1 MDSFRSG
8 TRTLLG
14 EYTDHYKRQRIIDE
28 SRSELLLEGSL
39 ANAIHYSRLDEVEMG
54 QDGMP
59 TMALL

>member
-1 MDSFRSG
+1 MCVQ
-8 TRTLLG
+8 
-14 EYTDHYKRQRIIDE
+14 EAPAAAQRE

-54 QDGMP
+54 QGGMP